1 MIFKNNSKPKFA
13 VPKFAK
19 ILFGTLAGFFGVIY
33 LGFLFVLPNAIKLE
47 NYLPKL
53 NAELAKI
60 TPIALNTKGLKLK
73 TTPKLDIGL
82 TAENIVLVAPDKSE
96 LMSISSPSIEIN
108 IPSIIF
114 GKINLEKIYAKDVVL
129 NLVYKNKKYTVL
141 DYFTQNTTQT
151 QEETPSDEN
160 NAKSADFPL
169 QLGKIKFVADNIVLN
184 LKDEDINKS
193 FNLTANNSTFK
204 LNSLEGP
211 LQVITKGKIAR
222 VDIPKEYLNFDVNFS
237 TKLPKVE
244 NSENEAQ
251 TAQME
256 LFEPFAMIDTL
267 GAHANI
273 LADLKINNLEDF
285 SAKGYLKIDEATIV
299 LDGKKLPNSNLDLN
313 FDKNKIKIDTKLYI
327 AQNEFLTSNGFLEL
341 GKKTKINLQTKCAQ
355 ASLNQIKNHIG
366 AVLNLFNIKN
376 DFKNIVAKGYIN
388 CDFNINSD
396 FKKIKSDGYIKLAEG
411 NISHPKANINLSN
424 IASTIDLTNNKM
436 TIKDTHASLNN
447 AKFQANGVIDT
458 NSKMDLKISSDPL
471 KISEIV
477 KLMTSLKL
485 VKEAD
490 LKDLAFNGGT
500 IQAKADIKGSI
511 EKPEFVGNAEA
522 DNINILIKSLK
533 APLAISK
540 ANAIVTP
547 SGNDFKLSAN
557 VSGLNFKVQN
567 APQGLSLPSAKIT
580 GNSEKITI
588 EPFKILM
595 GSNALTTSGY
605 IKNYMKKP
613 EIKLS
618 SEGNISP
625 SFILSFIPQDMRK
638 NIEYKGA
645 IPLVANVEG
654 NVDDI
659 KIKGNIVTSANNYI
673 NIIDIQNIKGQTVKT
688 ACDINLKGNNLLIN
702 DISAQN
708 VFNVKGKIA
717 NIYAK
722 NLTISNITINVPQK
736 LNIVLKVLD
745 NIKLSAK
752 GNLNVSGTVAKPEI
766 TGEFAISNLSYP
778 AFKLTVENALINFKK
793 SIIAATATG
802 IKVGKSDFRGELNL
816 NNDFAK
822 YITINNLNFSSG
834 TLDADEIMQI
844 IASAPNSQTSAGP
857 TTNIIIKNG
866 KGSISNLKTGT
877 ILLQNIS
884 FNLKMANDLVTLS
897 DLKASA
903 YDGVASGS
911 ASYNLAQL
919 KTGFNI
925 TGKNINV
932 AKASKAF
939 VGVTLPSSGTLEG
952 IVKGEFR
959 GATFTQQM
967 KTLTGNAKFTVKNGV
982 MKDFIKFE
990 NFLYAGNLLSENIL
1004 GFNLNSAVSAV
1015 SKVNTGEFSS
1025 LEGTL
1030 TFGNGWATINKFSS
1044 KGANMSLYATGK
1056 FNLLTN
1062 YADMKI
1068 LGRISPTVANK
1079 LGPVGDFSLNKV
1091 IEKMPSKALAVLE
1104 AVKTIA
1110 PKNPLLAT
1118 ISSDDIAK
1126 IPSLTSGD
1134 SEGSKEFQVLI
1145 QGLVTSAKSVKS
1157 FKWAQ

>member
-19 ILFGTLAGFFGVIY
+19 ILLGTFAGILGFIY
-33 LGFLFVLPNAIKLE
+33 LSFLFILPNVIKFE
-47 NYLPKL
+47 NYLPL
-53 NAELAKI
+53 INTELAKI
-60 TPIALNTKGLKLK
+60 TPVTLDTKGLKLK
-73 TTPKLDIGL
+73 TTPKLDIGA
-82 TAENIVLVAPDKSE
+82 TAENIALIAPDKSTII
-96 LMSISSPSIEIN
+96 SISHPSIEIN

-114 GKINLEKIYAKDVVL
+114 GKINLEKIYAKDITL
-129 NLVYKNKKYTVL
+129 NLVYKNKKYTIL
-141 DYFTQNTTQT
+141 DYFAQSAPQTQT
-151 QEETPSDEN
+151 QNENKEEAN
-160 NAKSADFPL
+160 ADFPL
-169 QLGKIKFVADNIVLN
+169 ELGKIKVIVDNLALN

-193 FNLTANNSTFK
+193 FNLSAKNSTFK

-211 LQVITKGKIAR
+211 LQITTKGNIAR
-222 VDIPKEYLNFDVNFS
+222 VDVPKKYLDFDVNLS
-237 TKLPKVE
+237 TKLPEFEESK
-244 NSENEAQ
+244 STAQ
-251 TAQME
+251 TAEME
-256 LFEPFAMIDTL
+256 LFNPFAMIDTL

-273 LADLKINNLEDF
+273 LADLKINDLENF
-285 SAKGYLKIDEATIV
+285 NAKGYLKVDEATIM

-341 GKKTKINLQTKCAQ
+341 GKKAKINLQTKCDK
-355 ASLNQIKNHIG
+355 ASLSQIKNHIG
-366 AVLNLFNIKN
+366 AVLTLFNIKN
-376 DFKNIVAKGYIN
+376 DFKSIIAKGYIN
-388 CDFNINSD
+388 CDFNIDSD
-396 FKKIKSDGYIKLAEG
+396 FKKIKSDGFIKLAEG
-411 NISHPKANINLSN
+411 GIAYPKANVNLTN
-424 IASTIDLTNNKM
+424 IASTIDFTGNKM

-477 KLMTSLKL
+477 KLLSSLKL
-485 VKEAD
+485 VNEKD

-500 IQAKADIKGSI
+500 IKAKADIKGSF
-511 EKPEFVGNAEA
+511 EKPEFVGNASA
-522 DNINILIKSLK
+522 DSINILIKSLN
-533 APLAISK
+533 APLTISK
-540 ANAIVTP
+540 ASATITP
-547 SGNDFKLSAN
+547 VGNDFNLAADVTS
-557 VSGLNFKVQN
+557 LNFKVQN

-595 GSNALTTSGY
+595 GTNFVTTSGY
-605 IKNYMKKP
+605 IEDYMKKP
-613 EIKLS
+613 EIELS
-618 SEGNISP
+618 AQGNISP
-625 SFILSFIPQDMRK
+625 EFILSFIPQDLRK
-638 NIEYKGA
+638 NIAYKGA
-645 IPLVANVEG
+645 IPLSASIEG
-654 NVDDI
+654 DIDDI
-659 KIKGNIVTSANNYI
+659 NIKGNITTSPNNYI
-673 NIIDIQNIKGQTVKT
+673 NIIGIENIKGQTVKT
-688 ACDINLKGNNLLIN
+688 ACNINLKGNDLIIN

-708 VFNVKGKIA
+708 VFNAKGKIA

-722 NLTISNITINVPQK
+722 NPTISNIAVNIPQK
-736 LNIVLKVLD
+736 LNIILEILD
-745 NIKLSAK
+745 NTKLSAK
-752 GNLNVSGTVAKPEI
+752 GNLNITGSVAKPEI
-766 TGEFAISNLSYP
+766 TGQFAISNLNYP
-778 AFKLTVENALINFKK
+778 TFKLTVENALINFKK
-793 SIIAATATG
+793 SMIAATATG

-816 NNDFAK
+816 NSDISK

-844 IASAPNSQTSAGP
+844 VASAPNTQTTAGP
-857 TTNIIIKNG
+857 TSNIIVKTG
-866 KGSISNLKTGT
+866 KGIIGNLKSGT

-903 YDGVASGS
+903 YDGVATGS
-911 ASYNLAQL
+911 ASYHLSQL

-925 TGKNINV
+925 AGKNINV

-939 VGVTLPSSGTLEG
+939 VGVTLPTSGTLEG

-1004 GFNLNSAVSAV
+1004 GFNLNNAISSV

-1030 TFGNGWATINKFSS
+1030 TFGNGWATINKFTSR
-1044 KGANMSLYATGK
+1044 GANMSLYATGK
-1056 FNLLTN
+1056 YNLLTN

-1068 LGRISPTVANK
+1068 LGRISPHVANK
-1079 LGPVGDFSLNKV
+1079 LGPVGDFTLNKV
-1091 IEKMPSKALAVLE
+1091 LEKMPSKALAVLE
-1104 AVKTIA
+1104 AVKTVA

-1118 ISSDDIAK
+1118 ISKDDIAK
-1126 IPSLTSGD
+1126 IPELTAGSA
-1134 SEGSKEFQVLI
+1134 EGEKEFQVLI
-1145 QGLVTSAKSVKS
+1145 QGLVSSVKSVKS

>member
-19 ILFGTLAGFFGVIY
+19 ILLGALAGVFGVIY
-33 LGFLFVLPNAIKLE
+33 LGFLFILPNAIKLE
-47 NYLPKL
+47 NYLPQL

-60 TPIALNTKGLKLK
+60 TPITLSTKGLKLK

-82 TAENIVLVAPDKSE
+82 TAENVALIAPDKSE
-96 LMSISSPSIEIN
+96 LMNISSPSIEIN

-114 GKINLEKIYAKDVVL
+114 GKINLEKIYAKDVTL

-141 DYFTQNTTQT
+141 DYFVQNEAQT
-151 QEETPSDEN
+151 ETSDDKN
-160 NAKSADFPL
+160 NAESANFPL
-169 QLGKIKFVADNIVLN
+169 QLGKIKLVADNVNLN
-184 LKDEDINKS
+184 LKDEDINKT
-193 FNLTANNSTFK
+193 FNLHAKNSTIK
-204 LNSLEGP
+204 LSSLEGP
-211 LQVITKGKIAR
+211 LQVITQGKISR
-222 VDIPKEYLNFDVNFS
+222 IDTKKEYLNFDVNLS
-237 TKLPKVE
+237 TKLPKIEESE
-244 NSENEAQ
+244 NSTQ

-256 LFEPFAMIDTL
+256 LFDPFATLDTL
-267 GAHANI
+267 SAYANI
-273 LADLKINNLEDF
+273 VANLKINNLEDF

-313 FDKNKIKIDTKLYI
+313 FDKNKIGIDIKLYI

-341 GKKTKINLQTKCAQ
+341 GKKTKIDLQTKCAQ

-366 AVLNLFNIKN
+366 AILNLFNIKN
-376 DFKNIVAKGYIN
+376 DFKSILAKGYIN

-396 FKKIKSDGYIKLAEG
+396 FKKIKSDGYIKLVEG
-411 NISHPKANINLSN
+411 NISYPKANINLTN
-424 IASTIDLTNNKM
+424 IASVIDLSNNKM

-447 AKFQANGVIDT
+447 AKFQASGVIDT

-490 LKDLAFNGGT
+490 LKDLAFNSGT
-500 IQAKADIKGSI
+500 LQAKADIKGSF
-511 EKPEFVGNAEA
+511 EKPEFVGSAEA
-522 DNINILIKSLK
+522 NAINVLMKSLK
-533 APLAISK
+533 APLTISK
-540 ANAIVTP
+540 ADATVTP
-547 SGNDFKLSAN
+547 AGDDFKLNAN
-557 VSGLNFKVQN
+557 ISGLNFKVQN
-567 APQGLSLPSAKIT
+567 APQGLTMPSAKIA

-595 GSNALTTSGY
+595 GSNAITTSGY

-673 NIIDIQNIKGQTVKT
+673 NIIEVENIKGQTVKT

-708 VFNVKGKIA
+708 IFNIKGKIA

-722 NLTISNITINVPQK
+722 NPTISNIAVNVPQK
-736 LNIVLKVLD
+736 LNIILKILD
-745 NIKLSAK
+745 NTKLGAK
-752 GNLNVSGTVAKPEI
+752 GNLNITGTVAKPEI
-766 TGEFAISNLSYP
+766 TGEFAISNLNYP
-778 AFKLTVENALINFKK
+778 TFKLTVENALVNFKK
-793 SIIAATATG
+793 SIISATANG

-816 NNDFAK
+816 NNDFSK

-866 KGSISNLKTGT
+866 KGTISNLKTGT

-897 DLKASA
+897 NLKASA

-959 GATFTQQM
+959 GATFNQQM

-982 MKDFIKFE
+982 MKDFVKFE
-990 NFLYAGNLLSENIL
+990 NFLYAGNLLSQNIL

-1056 FNLLTN
+1056 YNLLTN

-1079 LGPVGDFSLNKV
+1079 LGPVGDFTLNKV
-1091 IEKMPSKALAVLE
+1091 LEKMPTKALAVLE
-1104 AVKTIA
+1104 AVKTVA

-1118 ISSDDIAK
+1118 ISSEDIAK
-1126 IPSLTSGD
+1126 IPTLTT
-1134 SEGSKEFQVLI
+1134 GSADDTKEFQVLI